1 MSYLKVTKN
10 NTNYRF
16 SLMPA
21 NDTTSKLFP
30 AVKTVKVSTS
40 DTLSFGS
47 ISYVSG
53 RKYYVTVKF
62 RTRGDGNSTSSKCSS
77 VGFIASRSD
86 WNNSYSYI
94 HNSATAYA
102 ERGQIVEWTYEFT
115 ATANED
121 RYTALYFIIGNYWGN
136 GYDYQTI
143 DLFYYKMWDEQ
154 GNVYAEK
161 GKFEGQMPMFLKIIN
176 NNEIYYSKLHVRS
189 TQLKIKKINY
199 SPYFLS
205 QSTTEYKYSELA
217 SYTNGTLSD
226 KFEY

>member
-21 NDTTSKLFP
+21 NDKTSKLFP
-30 AVKTVKVSTS
+30 AVKTVSEMDK
-40 DTLSFGS
+40 LSFGS

-62 RTRGDGNSTSSKCSS
+62 RTRGDGDSTTSKCSS
-77 VGFIASRSD
+77 VGFIANRSD
-86 WNNSYSYI
+86 WQNTYYYTHYSP
-94 HNSATAYA
+94 TAYA

-115 ATANED
+115 ATANES
-121 RYTALYFIIGNYWGN
+121 RATALYFIIDVDSAN
-136 GYDYQTI
+136 GYDNQTI

-154 GNVYAEK
+154 DNVYAEK